1 MNAYLF
7 NACIAI
13 GWLMISAGAFMLNR
27 AAGLITGGTLM
38 LVLVLVLARM
48 AGLYMPKKGAR

>member
-38 LVLVLVLARM
+38 LVLVLARM